1 VQQSNPSAISHIA
14 VRQQLEKILA
24 HKLFSRS
31 GRMVRFLRLTVE
43 RALAGQSDEL
53 KEYLIGVEVF
63 DRKPSYD
70 PRVDPI
76 VRVEA
81 RRLRSKLKAYY
92 DGDGRNDPVF
102 IEFISG
108 GYAPRLSLRAPR
120 ETANAPVRQDC
131 SAITVAVLPFSD
143 LSGKPENEYFS
154 DGLTEELIHALTKVP
169 GLRVVAWNT
178 AAQLR
183 DRQQDM
189 RSIREQF
196 QVGTVLTGSVRITGS
211 RLRVRTQ
218 LIDTGSGVYL
228 WSETFERSMQDVF
241 AIQEEIARAI
251 VRTLRVQLRDTG
263 EGALLA
269 RGRSSIGSY
278 EDYLRGRY
286 CWHRRT
292 PGDLARSLEY
302 FEAAIAAD
310 QNSAIAYTGLADA
323 HTLLVEYGLASPSA
337 GMPKAKAAAMRAIEL
352 DPSVAEAY
360 ASLALIRSLYDWEW
374 QDARGLYQR
383 AIELN
388 PGYAT
393 AHHWLG
399 VDWYALTGRFAEAR
413 AQLEIALQLDPLSS
427 IIREG
432 QNFVRLLERRY
443 EDAVQGYHELMADD
457 PTFYKAYT
465 SLGRVYTQQE
475 KFSDAIRMLEKGRSI
490 AGDVPNILGALG
502 QAYALN
508 GQSDRARELL
518 RELEQTA
525 KNSWVPSTVFAIV
538 HIGLKEYDRAL
549 HWLERGCILHEIPM
563 TALKVHPVYDPIRA
577 TPRFQAVLRQLH
589 MD

>member
-1 VQQSNPSAISHIA
+1 MSPSA

-24 HKLFSRS
+24 HQLFSRS

-63 DRKPSYD
+63 DRKQSYD

-81 RRLRSKLKAYY
+81 RRLRAKLKAYY
-92 DGDGRNDPVF
+92 DGDGSTDPVL
-102 IEFISG
+102 IEFVSG
-108 GYAPRLSLRAPR
+108 GYAPRLSSRAAPC
-120 ETANAPVRQDC
+120 EPASEPVRQP
-131 SAITVAVLPFSD
+131 ATVVTVAVLPFAD
-143 LSGKPENEYFS
+143 LGGKPENQYFS

-178 AAQLR
+178 AVQLR

-189 RSIREQF
+189 RSIRDQLH
-196 QVGTVLTGSVRITGS
+196 VGTMLTGSVRITGCN
-211 RLRVRTQ
+211 LRVRTQ
-218 LIDTGSGVYL
+218 LIDTESGVYL
-228 WSETFERSMQDVF
+228 WSETFDRSMQDVF

-251 VRTLRVQLRDTG
+251 VRTLRVQLRDSG

-278 EDYLRGRY
+278 DEYLRGRY
-286 CWHRRT
+286 YWHRRT
-292 PGDLARSLEY
+292 PEDLARSVEY

-310 QNSAIAYTGLADA
+310 HNSALAYTGLADA
-323 HTLLVEYGLASPSA
+323 HTLLVDYGLESPSA

-352 DPSVAEAY
+352 DRSVGEAY

-374 QDARGLYQR
+374 QEARGLYQR
-383 AIELN
+383 SIELN

-413 AQLEIALQLDPLSS
+413 AQLEVALQLDPLSS

-432 QNFVRLLERRY
+432 QNFVSLLERRY
-443 EDAVQGYHELMADD
+443 EDAVRGYHELMADD

-465 SLGRVYTQQE
+465 SLGRVYAQQG
-475 KFSDAIRMLEKGRSI
+475 KFQDAIRMLEKGRAI
-490 AGDVPNILGALG
+490 AGDIPNILGALG
-502 QAYALN
+502 QVHALN
-508 GQSDRARELL
+508 GQPERARELL
-518 RELEQTA
+518 CQLEQKEQGA
-525 KNSWVPSTVFAIV
+525 WVPSTVFAIV
-538 HIGLKEYDRAL
+538 HIGLGEHDRAL
-549 HWLERGCILHEIPM
+549 DWLERGCRQHELPM
-563 TALKVHPVYDPIRA
+563 TALKVHPVYDPLRA
-577 TPRFQAVLRQLH
+577 TPRFQALLHLLH

>member
-1 VQQSNPSAISHIA
+1 
-14 VRQQLEKILA
+14 
-24 HKLFSRS
+24 
-31 GRMVRFLRLTVE
+31 MVRFLRLTVE
-43 RALAGQSDEL
+43 RTLAGLSDEL

-63 DRKPSYD
+63 DRKQSYD

-81 RRLRSKLKAYY
+81 RRLRAKLKAYY
-92 DGDGRNDPVF
+92 EGDGRTDPVF
-102 IEFISG
+102 IEFVSG
-108 GYAPRLSLRAPR
+108 GYAPRLSLRAAAQ
-120 ETANAPVRQDC
+120 ETARAPARQD
-131 SAITVAVLPFSD
+131 AGVITVAVLPFTD
-143 LSGKPENEYFS
+143 LGGKPENEYFS

-189 RSIREQF
+189 RSIRDQL
-196 QVGTVLTGSVRITGS
+196 QVGTVLTGSVRIAGS
-211 RLRVRTQ
+211 SLRVRTQ

-228 WSETFERSMQDVF
+228 WSETFERRMQDVF
-241 AIQEEIARAI
+241 AIQEDIARAI
-251 VRTLRVQLRDTG
+251 VRTLRVQLRDSG

-278 EDYLRGRY
+278 DDYLRGRY
-286 CWHRRT
+286 YWHRRT
-292 PGDLARSLEY
+292 PEDLARSVEY

-310 QNSAIAYTGLADA
+310 HNSAIAYTGLADA

-352 DPSVAEAY
+352 DPSVGEAY

-374 QDARGLYQR
+374 QEARGLYQR

-413 AQLEIALQLDPLSS
+413 AQLEVALQLDPLSS

-432 QNFVRLLERRY
+432 QNFVALLEGRY
-443 EDAVQGYHELMADD
+443 DDAVQGYHDLMADD

-465 SLGRVYTQQE
+465 SLGRVHVQQGRFE
-475 KFSDAIRMLEKGRSI
+475 DAICMLEKGRSI

-502 QAYALN
+502 QVYALS
-508 GQSDRARELL
+508 GHPERAREVLL
-518 RELEQTA
+518 QLEQ
-525 KNSWVPSTVFAIV
+525 KEQSSWVPSTVFAIV
-538 HIGLKEYDRAL
+538 HIGLGEYDRAL
-549 HWLERGCILHEIPM
+549 DWLERGCRQHELPM
-563 TALKVHPVYDPIRA
+563 SALKVHPVYDPVRA
-577 TPRFQAVLRQLH
+577 APRFQAVLRELG
-589 MD
+589 MG